1 MSNFETSCLKAV
13 SLIKDIECIEDF
25 KKLLT
30 FHGKKYYID
39 PKLLRSWIQ
48 GILDKTLRL
57 VEIENRLRQYELSNV
72 SKSTHGPAMT
82 LHFKTITG
90 RQIDVDL
97 VPVFSF
103 NTELLKNYPSAIQDL
118 KWLNKHKTDFKEKVI
133 KALTEKDFMLAP
145 KPRKQQVTT
154 PQFRIGKKIASK
166 M

>member
-1 MSNFETSCLKAV
+1 MEK
-13 SLIKDIECIEDF
+13 E
-25 KKLLT
+25 
-30 FHGKKYYID
+30 YYID

-57 VEIENRLRQYELSNV
+57 VEMEHQLRQYGLSNV
-72 SKSTHGPAMT
+72 SKNTSGPAMT

-133 KALTEKDFMLAP
+133 KALKEKDFMLVP
-145 KPRKQQVTT
+145 KPLKLQNMS

>member
-1 MSNFETSCLKAV
+1 MEK
-13 SLIKDIECIEDF
+13 E
-25 KKLLT
+25 
-30 FHGKKYYID
+30 YYID

-57 VEIENRLRQYELSNV
+57 VEMENRLRQYELSIV
-72 SKSTHGPAMT
+72 SKKTSGPAMT
-82 LHFKTITG
+82 LHFKTNNA

-103 NTELLKNYPSAIQDL
+103 NTELLKNYPCAIQDL

-133 KALTEKDFMLAP
+133 KALTEKDFMLVP
-145 KPRKQQVTT
+145 KPLKLQNMS